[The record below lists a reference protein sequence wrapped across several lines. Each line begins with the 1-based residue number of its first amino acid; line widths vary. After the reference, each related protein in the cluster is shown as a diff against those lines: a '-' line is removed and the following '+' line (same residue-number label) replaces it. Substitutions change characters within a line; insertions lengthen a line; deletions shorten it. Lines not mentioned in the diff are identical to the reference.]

1 RNGQLPLIVFSF
13 SRRESAEM
21 ARQLA
26 PAVRLK
32 PGARRLIDDTVR
44 EVIQKHLQEPDRQL
58 QSVRECHFLL
68 SRGVGVHHGG
78 LLPVL
83 REITEKLFKD
93 GLVRVLC
100 TTETFA
106 VGVNMPSRS
115 VVFNWPAD
123 HEFQKYDGMEQR
135 NILVAEYMQ
144 MAGRAGRR
152 NQDKRGNAW
161 NVITRRHPSQR
172 LRALMIGGNIER
184 VESKFRLSWPLML
197 RCLRSGGSG
206 VLQLLLTQSFRQFL
220 SKMANASVF
229 ESELEPKMQVLRA
242 EGLAEGAGLKE
253 LGSAAA
259 YIQVAHPALLCFR
272 MLKTDFRALLRAD
285 ALPTFVAFLSSFAND
300 LEEEEEVATADRF
313 GPYWQWCEDQVPQ
326 ISETLRACGVMDEVS
341 LGQLRRRA
349 GFVQATYLWMQKEN
363 FERCSDAAGGA
374 EYDGILARVLK
385 RTSLLLKQLEMAMA
399 LLGLAE
405 QEALL
410 QQARGMLSRGGA
422 AYQSLP
428 FLDSIYL
435 AIAFEPDTLDVS
447 LLRRQQRPCPY
458 PVGAKV
464 ELAPSEI
471 GFSHFSISA
480 RFKPE
485 RGAPAMSI
493 AETLQELLDGKDP
506 ESIPEMPV
514 FWTDNQFWTLAN
526 RRLATFRLFQQRCG
540 DAARSAKVKVRVAG
554 PEEAEEWGFWWRWTT
569 GLWRGRRAV
578 LRNTSEMIGR
588 TAEETTFRALSSS
601 QDVGE
606 VFAETGYERC
616 PARPRDMCHEEA
628 DEMDDTENDT
638 GGGAMGEEEAL
649 EMEDFSV
656 ALDQQQVS
664 RFLINR
670 ELDCTDCAEK
680 PRSSYSVSRP
690 ATSRDLIWS
699 AGSDACEL
707 SVEDP
712 IPEKF
717 ENIHQYLRS
726 FALPML
732 EELREGLGAALDP
745 AQLNLQQAEAARL
758 HSFQAAKDSKMMG
771 LPPKPAWF
779 KVASSEILLV
789 LTPTGQPCK
798 AARWAPGQMCL
809 LYEEGAL
816 QDALALG
823 GGDESADR
831 APAVQAKPGGCCRFG
846 MIHTTPKSKH
856 ALVLVSQRKDL
867 PKVTE
872 REERRVRYQNA
883 RDRRADVEVQKGPDG
898 RSTAVRVQQDGA
910 AWRQGLRVGMACKV
924 RRKAKDE
931 EGESDSEE
939 EAQLQAPDAAA
950 SAVIFEGKLR
960 LWRLAKLEANVM
972 AQLRVAQAMADPEG
986 HQPIFWQREISGQ
999 PDHAASAFG
1008 RMAEQKCQAMGEEEF
1023 TLEAALNESQEQAVR
1038 KLVRCS
1044 HGVQLVQGP
1053 PGTGKT
1059 HTLSVLLQQCAL
1071 LALGSSS
1078 APGTTP
1084 ALGDVPSQPP
1094 EPRSASGD
1102 DGNER

>member
-1 RNGQLPLIVFSF
+1 MTLHVRIRPAESPPAEGAIWEAEGPDQHLEYDWFQRAAFACVERGESVLVAAPTSAGKTAVARKAIHQCIASGTRCVYTAPIKALSNEKFSEFVQEFSPDRVALLTGDARAGNPETAHVVVMTTEVLVSLLHSARLEDPDPGPEGGEARPPGLIRSLSCAVFDEIHYIADEERGTAWEEAIVLLERHVQLVGLSATVPNFCELAGWVAQTRHLPCHGIYSRRRPVPLVHGVVCCPFDGSSPVEVTKRGRFMQRAYEAAVQRLPEVRTPVEVSRADRGRDLVALVQACRNGQLPLIVFSF

-259 YIQVAHPALLCFR
+259 CLRLRVLL
-272 MLKTDFRALLRAD
+272 
-285 ALPTFVAFLSSFAND
+285 
-300 LEEEEEVATADRF
+300 
-313 GPYWQWCEDQVPQ
+313 
-326 ISETLRACGVMDEVS
+326 ICGVMDEVS

-385 RTSLLLKQLEMAMA
+385 RTSPSAAQSAERLLLKQLEMAMA

-435 AIAFEPDTLDVS
+435 AIAFEPDTLDAS

-464 ELAPSEI
+464 ELAPSEV

-506 ESIPEMPV
+506 
-514 FWTDNQFWTLAN
+514 A
-526 RRLATFRLFQQRCG
+526 
-540 DAARSAKVKVRVAG
+540 
-554 PEEAEEWGFWWRWTT
+554 
-569 GLWRGRRAV
+569 
-578 LRNTSEMIGR
+578 
-588 TAEETTFRALSSS
+588 
-601 QDVGE
+601 
-606 VFAETGYERC
+606 
-616 PARPRDMCHEEA
+616 PR
-628 DEMDDTENDT
+628 
-638 GGGAMGEEEAL
+638 MG
-649 EMEDFSV
+649 
-656 ALDQQQVS
+656 
-664 RFLINR
+664 
-670 ELDCTDCAEK
+670 
-680 PRSSYSVSRP
+680 
-690 ATSRDLIWS
+690 
-699 AGSDACEL
+699 
-707 SVEDP
+707 
-712 IPEKF
+712 
-717 ENIHQYLRS
+717 
-726 FALPML
+726 
-732 EELREGLGAALDP
+732 
-745 AQLNLQQAEAARL
+745 
-758 HSFQAAKDSKMMG
+758 
-771 LPPKPAWF
+771 
-779 KVASSEILLV
+779 
-789 LTPTGQPCK
+789 
-798 AARWAPGQMCL
+798 
-809 LYEEGAL
+809 
-816 QDALALG
+816 
-823 GGDESADR
+823 
-831 APAVQAKPGGCCRFG
+831 
-846 MIHTTPKSKH
+846 
-856 ALVLVSQRKDL
+856 
-867 PKVTE
+867 
-872 REERRVRYQNA
+872 
-883 RDRRADVEVQKGPDG
+883 
-898 RSTAVRVQQDGA
+898 
-910 AWRQGLRVGMACKV
+910 
-924 RRKAKDE
+924 
-931 EGESDSEE
+931 
-939 EAQLQAPDAAA
+939 
-950 SAVIFEGKLR
+950 
-960 LWRLAKLEANVM
+960 
-972 AQLRVAQAMADPEG
+972 
-986 HQPIFWQREISGQ
+986 
-999 PDHAASAFG
+999 
-1008 RMAEQKCQAMGEEEF
+1008 
-1023 TLEAALNESQEQAVR
+1023 
-1038 KLVRCS
+1038 
-1044 HGVQLVQGP
+1044 
-1053 PGTGKT
+1053 
-1059 HTLSVLLQQCAL
+1059 
-1071 LALGSSS
+1071 
-1078 APGTTP
+1078 
-1084 ALGDVPSQPP
+1084 
-1094 EPRSASGD
+1094 
-1102 DGNER
+1102 

>member
-1 RNGQLPLIVFSF
+1 
-13 SRRESAEM
+13 M
-21 ARQLA
+21 
-26 PAVRLK
+26 
-32 PGARRLIDDTVR
+32 
-44 EVIQKHLQEPDRQL
+44 
-58 QSVRECHFLL
+58 
-68 SRGVGVHHGG
+68 
-78 LLPVL
+78 
-83 REITEKLFKD
+83 
-93 GLVRVLC
+93 
-100 TTETFA
+100 
-106 VGVNMPSRS
+106 
-115 VVFNWPAD
+115 
-123 HEFQKYDGMEQR
+123 
-135 NILVAEYMQ
+135 
-144 MAGRAGRR
+144 
-152 NQDKRGNAW
+152 
-161 NVITRRHPSQR
+161 
-172 LRALMIGGNIER
+172 
-184 VESKFRLSWPLML
+184 
-197 RCLRSGGSG
+197 
-206 VLQLLLTQSFRQFL
+206 
-220 SKMANASVF
+220 
-229 ESELEPKMQVLRA
+229 
-242 EGLAEGAGLKE
+242 
-253 LGSAAA
+253 
-259 YIQVAHPALLCFR
+259 
-272 MLKTDFRALLRAD
+272 
-285 ALPTFVAFLSSFAND
+285 
-300 LEEEEEVATADRF
+300 
-313 GPYWQWCEDQVPQ
+313 
-326 ISETLRACGVMDEVS
+326 
-341 LGQLRRRA
+341 
-349 GFVQATYLWMQKEN
+349 
-363 FERCSDAAGGA
+363 
-374 EYDGILARVLK
+374 
-385 RTSLLLKQLEMAMA
+385 
-399 LLGLAE
+399 
-405 QEALL
+405 
-410 QQARGMLSRGGA
+410 
-422 AYQSLP
+422 
-428 FLDSIYL
+428 
-435 AIAFEPDTLDVS
+435 
-447 LLRRQQRPCPY
+447 
-458 PVGAKV
+458 
-464 ELAPSEI
+464 
-471 GFSHFSISA
+471 
-480 RFKPE
+480 
-485 RGAPAMSI
+485 
-493 AETLQELLDGKDP
+493 
-506 ESIPEMPV
+506 
-514 FWTDNQFWTLAN
+514 
-526 RRLATFRLFQQRCG
+526 
-540 DAARSAKVKVRVAG
+540 
-554 PEEAEEWGFWWRWTT
+554 
-569 GLWRGRRAV
+569 
-578 LRNTSEMIGR
+578 
-588 TAEETTFRALSSS
+588 
-601 QDVGE
+601 
-606 VFAETGYERC
+606 
-616 PARPRDMCHEEA
+616 
-628 DEMDDTENDT
+628 DTENDT

-699 AGSDACEL
+699 AGSDAYKL

-717 ENIHQYLRS
+717 ENIHQYLKRS

-883 RDRRADVEVQKGPDG
+883 RDRRADVEVQK
-898 RSTAVRVQQDGA
+898 
-910 AWRQGLRVGMACKV
+910 
-924 RRKAKDE
+924 
-931 EGESDSEE
+931 
-939 EAQLQAPDAAA
+939 
-950 SAVIFEGKLR
+950 
-960 LWRLAKLEANVM
+960 

-1059 HTLSVLLQQCAL
+1059 HTLSVLLHQCAL

-1078 APGTTP
+1078 VGTP
-1084 ALGDVPSQPP
+1084 AALGDVPSEQPP
-1094 EPRSASGD
+1094 EPRDASGD
-1102 DGNER
+1102 DGNERSQKGAQQANRCLVCAPTNIAVQELLLRLLDRLEPSLRSQVALVATEERANVAWGEEVSPASSVLLDHRKKRVKRVARFWLGEGYDTRRQPKPFLRQVPWLWRCASPVAALLSEPGLAFGQCHAAGGSGTEVLCFVRQQLAELRAIILGQLDRLEQEVAFKAREFEPSFASKKETEERGAEGSIFSKLEALRNCLQHLAQLLQATLALWRVQRPPAGAAFASSEPPPSAGAGSAEPGAAAPEGGQYSFSMAERQRAYECVIWAAEDRKRLEELAELLSLEALPPAGRGQAAREAQEEATQKFAKAAKKLRVLVHPDKAHPEMKDMACLASQHIDPALAALRQHLKFREAKGQPTVPRAPQETSFPAGKVVLHELLSCLDAATQKKLEEVLEVHQELQTACLMVRTCRSDKLKSALLRRCALAGAPGGGGSLVGRKPYLE